1 MDFYFILEVIS
12 KDDHL
17 DKIILDHDKGLVFM
31 ANLQDR
37 LILGCETLNKEN
49 PGMFK

>member
-1 MDFYFILEVIS
+1 MDFYFILEVLG

-17 DKIILDHDKGLVFM
+17 RKIMLNHENGLVFM

-37 LILGCETLNKEN
+37 LILGCET
-49 PGMFK
+49 